1 MLHLKKN
8 KDDIGMQ
15 ARNKH
20 EKVNQVTLLFFLKT
34 KKQCSNDESTHTQ
47 LYTSKW
53 NTQPTQ
59 KNDSDNDNAQ
69 VMKAKEKIG
78 KRSKKMTLGQKPR
91 KKLCMFLY
99 AGE

>member
-47 LYTSKW
+47 LYTSK
-53 NTQPTQ
+53 
-59 KNDSDNDNAQ
+59 
-69 VMKAKEKIG
+69 
-78 KRSKKMTLGQKPR
+78 
-91 KKLCMFLY
+91 
-99 AGE
+99 